1 MGKVVIR
8 YFVLLLIG
16 ILLVISEWNWIALS
30 WSYSEGERTGYV
42 QKFSRKGWLCKT
54 WEGEVAMV
62 TMPGAI
68 PDRFQFTVSD
78 DAVAAKINAMA
89 GRRIVVH
96 YRQHKF
102 IPTTCFG
109 ETEYFVSQV
118 RDIEEPKG
126 LGGPLPTP
134 GR

>member
-1 MGKVVIR
+1 MGKVAIR
-8 YFVLLLIG
+8 YAVLLLIG
-16 ILLVISEWNWIALS
+16 ILLVLS
-30 WSYSEGERTGYV
+30 AWTWLSLRWSYSEGERTGYV

-68 PDRFQFTVSD
+68 PDRFLFTVSD
-78 DAVAAKINAMA
+78 DVIAEKINAQA
-89 GRRIVVH
+89 GRRVVLH

-102 IPTTCFG
+102 IPATCFG

-118 RDIEEPKG
+118 RAVEEPKA
-126 LGGPLPTP
+126 LGDSLPMQ
-134 GR
+134 GH

>member
-1 MGKVVIR
+1 MGKLVIR
-8 YFVLLLIG
+8 YVVLLLIG
-16 ILLVISEWNWIALS
+16 ALLVFAAWAWLALH

-42 QKFSRKGWLCKT
+42 QKFSHKGWLCKT

-68 PDRFQFTVSD
+68 PDKFEFTVSD
-78 DAVAAKINAMA
+78 DAVAAKINALA
-89 GRRIVVH
+89 GHRIVVH

-102 IPTTCFG
+102 VPTACFG
-109 ETEYFVSQV
+109 ETEYFVSEV
-118 RDIEEPKG
+118 RDVEEPKA
-126 LGGPLPTP
+126 LGVPLTTP

>member
-1 MGKVVIR
+1 MGNVVIR
-8 YFVLLLIG
+8 YVVLLLIG
-16 ILLVISEWNWIALS
+16 VLLVLSAWAWIALN

-42 QKFSRKGWLCKT
+42 QKLSRKGWLCKT

-118 RDIEEPKG
+118 RDVEEPKA
-126 LGGPLPTP
+126 LGAPLPP